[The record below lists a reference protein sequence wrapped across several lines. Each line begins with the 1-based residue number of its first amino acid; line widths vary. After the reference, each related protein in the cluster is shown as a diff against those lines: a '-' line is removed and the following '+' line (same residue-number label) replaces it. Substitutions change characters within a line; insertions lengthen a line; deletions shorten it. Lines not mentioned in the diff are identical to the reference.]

1 MDSSLVLPG
10 VIAYLLLN
18 LALGF
23 WAGRQVRDGADFIV
37 AGRRL
42 PLWLAT
48 ATLFATWFGGGTCV
62 GAAGAAYEK
71 GVLGVI
77 ADPFGAALCLL
88 LAGWFF
94 VRPLRR
100 MRLMTI
106 GDFFRIR
113 YGAAA
118 ERIAALLQVPPFIGW
133 AAAQMVAF
141 GTVLQA
147 LTGIDQTTG
156 ILLGAATVLV
166 YTVAGGMWAV
176 SLTDTLQAVVLIAGL
191 VVLLPVALDANGG
204 WTAVSAALPEGRLD
218 LLPEPSLS
226 GWLWYL
232 QAWLVVGV
240 GSIPSQDLLQRSLSS
255 RSESVAVRSSHI
267 AGGMYLTIGLI
278 PVALGLTASIA
289 LPGLEDPELA
299 LPLLGKQYLGPFG
312 LALFLGALLSAILSS
327 ADSALL
333 APASVFS
340 ENVVRPLWPGMSER
354 ALLQV
359 ARASVAAFTLLA
371 LLLALEFR
379 TVYEMMLTAMEAGVA
394 GMIAPFT
401 AGLYWKRAN
410 GWGAVGAMTAG
421 TATWALMTYSTDA
434 VPADLVG
441 LAVSIVVLIAVSL
454 ATGRRVPPLPLRDIE
469 GRRLYPAGSQS
480 L

>member
-1 MDSSLVLPG
+1 MEPSSFVLVG
-10 VIAYLLLN
+10 VLTYLLAN
-18 LALGF
+18 MALGF
-23 WAGRQVRDGADFIV
+23 WAGRQVHGGADFIV

-62 GAAGAAYEK
+62 GAAGAAYKE
-71 GVLGVI
+71 GVPGVI
-77 ADPFGAALCLL
+77 ADPFGAALCLF
-88 LAGWFF
+88 LAGWFY

-100 MRLMTI
+100 MRLLTI

-113 YGAAA
+113 FGAAA

-147 LTGIDQTTG
+147 LSGIDQTTG

-166 YTVAGGMWAV
+166 YTVVGGMWAV
-176 SLTDTLQAVVLIAGL
+176 SLTDTLQAVVLITGL
-191 VVLLPVALDANGG
+191 VFLLPLALEANGG
-204 WTAVSAALPEGRLD
+204 WAEISAALPEGRLS
-218 LLPEPSLS
+218 LLPESSPTA
-226 GWLWYL
+226 WLWYL

-255 RSESVAVRSSHI
+255 RDEKVAVRSAFI
-267 AGGMYLTIGLI
+267 AGGMYLTVGLI
-278 PVALGLTASIA
+278 PVTLGMVASVA
-289 LPGLEDPELA
+289 LPGLADPELS
-299 LPLLGKQYLGPFG
+299 LPLLGQQYLGPVG

-340 ENVVRPLWPGMSER
+340 ENVVRPLRPKMTEQG
-354 ALLQV
+354 LLWT
-359 ARASVAAFTLLA
+359 ARCSVVVFSLLA
-371 LLLALEFR
+371 LLLALRFR
-379 TVYEMMLTAMEAGVA
+379 TVYELMLTALEAGVA

-401 AGLYWKRAN
+401 AGIYWKRAN
-410 GWGAVGAMTAG
+410 GWGAVASMLSG
-421 TATWALMTYSTDA
+421 TGTWAA
-434 VPADLVG
+434 VKFWTEAFPADLAG
-441 LAVSIVVLIAVSL
+441 LAVSIVALIWVSTATERRNTAL
-454 ATGRRVPPLPLRDIE
+454 ALRDIE
-469 GRRLYPAGSQS
+469 GRVLVR
-480 L
+480 